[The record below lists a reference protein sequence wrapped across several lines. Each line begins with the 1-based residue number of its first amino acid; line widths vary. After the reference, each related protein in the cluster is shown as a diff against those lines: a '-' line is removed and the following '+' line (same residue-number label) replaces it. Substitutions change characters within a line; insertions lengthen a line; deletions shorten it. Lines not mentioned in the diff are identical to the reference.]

1 VGVSSRAANGNKKGG
16 TVIYNLETLDSL
28 IEFNKKFAHAYYKEH
43 GTLRPMIIGYT
54 PDNSK
59 RVVILGTFENNQEKE
74 YWLQTACI
82 VFALHDVDKYV
93 IMHEAWFVSGGEKEA
108 YKKYESLEQHPDRK
122 EAVCIMAVNRLG
134 AKLTV
139 SEILPDRSI
148 SSENNNNHTGEAEG
162 RFSELL
168 PPRKITAAEKKEL
181 QKIVS
186 IFMKTGI
193 ITEELLNGNGGNGKL
208 DS

>member
-1 VGVSSRAANGNKKGG
+1 
-16 TVIYNLETLDSL
+16 VIYNLETLESL

-43 GTLRPMIIGYT
+43 GELRAMIIGYT

-74 YWLQTACI
+74 FWLQTACI

-93 IMHEAWFVSGGEKEA
+93 TMHEAWFVSGEEKDA
-108 YKKYESLEQHPDRK
+108 YKKYESLEQHPQKR
-122 EAVCIMAVNRLG
+122 EGLCIMAVNRLG
-134 AKLTV
+134 AKMTV
-139 SEILPDRSI
+139 SEILSDRSI
-148 SSENNNNHTGEAEG
+148 STENNMMGVAEG
-162 RFSELL
+162 RFAELL
-168 PPRKITAAEKKEL
+168 PTRKITTAEKKEI

-193 ITEELLNGNGGNGKL
+193 ITEELLNGNDGNGKL